1 MKNRYEIELA
11 VELPK
16 GVVETIRAK
25 FNQAD
30 GLDETDW
37 LTNEIQKAVTAVLLA
52 RTEEPGC
59 TVHVYRAHRWEEPP
73 AWADDD
79 SFEVETH
86 RAYATPTV
94 PALGP
99 IAEGKV
105 RRLFA
110 KGAADSEAREATA

>member
-1 MKNRYEIELA
+1 MAKNRYEIELA

-37 LTNEIQKAVTAVLLA
+37 LTNEIQKAVTAVLIA

-59 TVHVYRAHRWEEPP
+59 TVHAYRARLWEEPP
-73 AWADDD
+73 AWADAGP
-79 SFEVETH
+79 FGAE
-86 RAYATPTV
+86 V